1 MPMKSK
7 PLVQIY
13 QRQTATGKTIYL
25 HYTQNGRQVRESTG
39 LRLTGNK
46 TQDTETQKAA
56 ALLQANKINE
66 LLTSRT
72 GLNTDGLKGKILLTD
87 FCANLAEDC
96 KREGRKS
103 RKGAINALANHLRA
117 YKPKARLCD
126 IDKAYCCGF
135 IDYLQ
140 TRAQLAATSIVGM
153 YKDFV
158 AVLNKAVKA
167 DLIAVNYAARVDRPT
182 AKQPERAF
190 LTATELKAFA
200 AVEVKSRNEKEVRA
214 AFLFS
219 CLTGLRHSDIS
230 RLTADNITATGEGL
244 KLNIT
249 TQKTGKQISFT
260 LSGTAAAIIS
270 ERLEAKA
277 GGLFSL
283 PSTPTLEI
291 HVKRIAER
299 AGISGKNV
307 TFHTARHTFAT
318 LLLSKGAD
326 IYTISE
332 MLAHSNIR
340 TTQIYAKIVDAKKD
354 AAAKLL
360 EGVI

>member
-87 FCANLAEDC
+87 FCADLAETY

-103 RKGAINALANHLRA
+103 RETAEKNLIKHLQA
-117 YKPKARLCD
+117 YKPKARLTD
-126 IDKAYCCGF
+126 IDKAFCRGF

-140 TRAQLAATSIVGM
+140 TRTRLKATSIVAI
-153 YKDFV
+153 YRNL
-158 AVLNKAVKA
+158 AAAINRAIKA
-167 DLIAVNYAARVDRPT
+167 DIIAVNYAARVERPT
-182 AKQPERAF
+182 AKQPERVF
-190 LTATELKAFA
+190 LTENELKAFA
-200 AVEVKSRNEKEVRA
+200 AVEAEGAAKEVQA

-219 CLTGLRHSDIS
+219 CLSGLRYSDIS

-249 TQKTGKQISFT
+249 TKKTGKQISFT

-277 GGLFSL
+277 GRLFNL
-283 PSTPTLEI
+283 PVLVGIER

-318 LLLSKGAD
+318 LLLSRGAD

>member
-1 MPMKSK
+1 MKSK

-25 HYTQNGRQVRESTG
+25 HYTINGRQVRESTG

-46 TQDTETQKAA
+46 EQDREAQRAA
-56 ALLQANKINE
+56 VLLQADKINE
-66 LLTSRT
+66 LLTSKT
-72 GLNTDGLKGKILLTD
+72 GLITDSLKSKILLTD
-87 FCANLAEDC
+87 FCVNLAEDC

-140 TRAQLAATSIVGM
+140 TRAQLAATSVVGM

-182 AKQPERAF
+182 AKQPERVF
-190 LTATELKAFA
+190 LTENELKAFA
-200 AVEVKSRNEKEVRA
+200 AVETEGAAKEVQA

-219 CLTGLRHSDIS
+219 CLCGLRYSDIS

-260 LSGTAAAIIS
+260 LSGTAAAIVS
-270 ERLEAKA
+270 DRLTTRA